1 MLGILLAGLP
11 GCGQSPNNKETS
23 SSESSAADEPESE
36 IIYINGV
43 LTESDEDSVTME
55 YGSEG
60 NFTQTTFDI
69 SNADIQIGE
78 KPETRRTT
86 GSESETGNWILC
98 ERRKVHCCFCIRRW
112 KRKYDA
118 QLDL

>member
-11 GCGQSPNNKETS
+11 GCGLRGEDEAGFREENGNSQSQNNTENS
-23 SSESSAADEPESE
+23 FSESSAAAEPESE

-60 NFTQTTFDI
+60 NFCTDY
-69 SNADIQIGE
+69 
-78 KPETRRTT
+78 
-86 GSESETGNWILC
+86 L
-98 ERRKVHCCFCIRRW
+98 
-112 KRKYDA
+112 
-118 QLDL
+118 

>member
-69 SNADIQIGE
+69 SNADISEDVDGNVALTFLFPGCGMGE
-78 KPETRRTT
+78 
-86 GSESETGNWILC
+86 
-98 ERRKVHCCFCIRRW
+98 
-112 KRKYDA
+112 
-118 QLDL
+118 